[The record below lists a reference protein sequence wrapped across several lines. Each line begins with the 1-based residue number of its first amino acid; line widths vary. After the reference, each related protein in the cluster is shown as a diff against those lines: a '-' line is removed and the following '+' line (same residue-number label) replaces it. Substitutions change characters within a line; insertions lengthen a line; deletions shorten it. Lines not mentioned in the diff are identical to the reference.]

1 MSFRICSPIVARKG
15 TLPQDLRDA
24 VIVSLN
30 KNKGKKSGCSNYQ
43 GITLL
48 SFAGKILAHVLL
60 NRLVLMI
67 VPGKHARKPVWVQVQ
82 QRDRRHDLRA
92 EADTG
97 EKQRTEHAALIDLT
111 EAFDTVSREE

>member
-1 MSFRICSPIVARKG
+1 
-15 TLPQDLRDA
+15 
-24 VIVSLN
+24 
-30 KNKGKKSGCSNYQ
+30 
-43 GITLL
+43 
-48 SFAGKILAHVLL
+48 
-60 NRLVLMI
+60 MI

-111 EAFDTVSREE
+111 EAFDTVSRDGLWKILVRLGCLPQISHHPPPAP